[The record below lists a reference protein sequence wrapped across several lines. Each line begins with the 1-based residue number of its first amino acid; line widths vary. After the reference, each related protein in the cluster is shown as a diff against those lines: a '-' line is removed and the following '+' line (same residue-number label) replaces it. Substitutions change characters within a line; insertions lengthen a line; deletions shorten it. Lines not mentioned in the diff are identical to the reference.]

1 MEYYLIWQLSLYL
14 EWFYLVLIIGGIKMT
29 QWLRFVNQGDFPAIQ
44 SVAETTS
51 GTNTTFSFNSHP
63 YRQTNKFY
71 GGFFV
76 KIPKVDATET
86 GNAVYFDTV
95 GVGGSAVPVYLYSGG
110 QATIANFSSSGPQV
124 RLCFYDRDN
133 DRVQIMC

>member
-29 QWLRFVNQGDFPAIQ
+29 QWLRFVNQGGFPAIQ

-76 KIPKVDATET
+76 KIPKVDVTET

>member
-1 MEYYLIWQLSLYL
+1 
-14 EWFYLVLIIGGIKMT
+14 MT
-29 QWLRFVNQGDFPAIQ
+29 QWLRFVNQGGFPAIQ

-63 YRQTNKFY
+63 YRQTSKFY

-76 KIPKVDATET
+76 KIPKVEATEA

-95 GVGGSAVPVYLYSGG
+95 GVGGSEVPVYLYSGG

>member
-1 MEYYLIWQLSLYL
+1 MEYCLIWQLSLYL

-29 QWLRFVNQGDFPAIQ
+29 QWLRFVNQGGFPAIQ

-76 KIPKVDATET
+76 KIPKVDATEM

>member
-1 MEYYLIWQLSLYL
+1 
-14 EWFYLVLIIGGIKMT
+14 MT
-29 QWLRFVNQGDFPAIQ
+29 QWLRFVNQGGFPAIQ

-51 GTNTTFSFNSHP
+51 GTNTTFSFNAHP

-76 KIPKVDATET
+76 KIPQVVET
-86 GNAVYFDTV
+86 TGTNLVYFDTV
-95 GVGGSAVPVYLYSGG
+95 GVGGSSVPVYLFSGG
-110 QATIANFSSSGPQV
+110 QATINNFSSSGPQV

>member
-1 MEYYLIWQLSLYL
+1 MEYCPIQQLSLYL
-14 EWFYLVLIIGGIKMT
+14 EWFYLVLIIGGTKMT
-29 QWLRFVNQGDFPAIQ
+29 QWLRFVNQGGFPAIQ

-63 YRQTNKFY
+63 YRQTSKFY

-76 KIPKVDATET
+76 KIPKVDATEA

-95 GVGGSAVPVYLYSGG
+95 GVGGSEVPVYLYSGG